1 MKKKNILILGVT
13 GQDGSYLSRYLIEK
27 KNYNIIGVSRRK
39 KVLKN
44 HKLLS
49 IHNKIIIKYFDYN
62 NYIKLEKLI
71 KKYKISEIYFF
82 SGQNIPKISN
92 NSVIETL
99 YSNVIPVYNII
110 DIILKNNKKIK
121 FFNSSSCEVFKKS
134 NYAMNENSQ
143 MSPDSIYGLSKLISF
158 EIVKFFR
165 EKFNLKVCS
174 GIMFHHESILRNKN
188 FVLKKIIET
197 VKKIK
202 KKKTQKLYLGDIK
215 VSRDWGWAPEYV
227 KLIHKILNKKKVEDF
242 VIATGKTVKLKTLIK
257 QVFDYHGLDWLRYTK
272 TNNSLLRKFDNKT
285 RIADNSKIKKELNWD
300 PKYTAIDIVNN
311 LLNNKLD

>member
-1 MKKKNILILGVT
+1 MKKKNILILGIT
-13 GQDGSYLSRYLIEK
+13 GQDETYLSKYLIEK
-27 KNYNIIGVSRRK
+27 KNYNIIGVSRKK

-49 IHNKIIIKYFDYN
+49 IQNRIIIKYFDYN

-71 KKYKISEIYFF
+71 KKHKICEIYFF

-92 NSVIETL
+92 NAVIETL

-134 NYAMNENSQ
+134 NQAMNENSQ

-174 GIMFHHESILRNKN
+174 GIMFHHESVLRNKD

-197 VKKIK
+197 ATKIK

-215 VSRDWGWAPEYV
+215 VSGDWGWAPEYV

-242 VIATGKTVKLKTLIK
+242 VIATGRTVKLKTLIK
-257 QVFDYHGLDWLRYTK
+257 QVFEHHGLNWLKYTK
-272 TNNSLLRKFDNKT
+272 TNSSLLRKLDNKT
-285 RIADNSKIKKELNWD
+285 RIADNSKIKKVLNWD
-300 PKYTAIDIVNN
+300 PKYTAIDVVNN

>member
-1 MKKKNILILGVT
+1 M
-13 GQDGSYLSRYLIEK
+13 
-27 KNYNIIGVSRRK
+27 
-39 KVLKN
+39 
-44 HKLLS
+44 S

-62 NYIKLEKLI
+62 NYIKLEKVI

-174 GIMFHHESILRNKN
+174 GIMFHHESILRNKD

-197 VKKIK
+197 AKDIK
-202 KKKTQKLYLGDIK
+202 NKKTQKLYLGDIK

-242 VIATGKTVKLKTLIK
+242 VIATGRTLKLKTLIK
-257 QVFDYHGLDWLRYTK
+257 QVFDHHGLDWLKYTK
-272 TNNSLLRKFDNKT
+272 TNNSLLRKFDNRT
-285 RIADNSKIKKELNWD
+285 RIADNSKIKKVLNWN

-311 LLNNKLD
+311 LLNDKLD

>member
-39 KVLKN
+39 KVIKN

-62 NYIKLEKLI
+62 NYIKLEKVI

-143 MSPDSIYGLSKLISF
+143 MSPNSIYGLSKLISF

-174 GIMFHHESILRNKN
+174 GIMFHHESILRNKD

-197 VKKIK
+197 AKNIK
-202 KKKTQKLYLGDIK
+202 NKKTQKLYLGDIK
-215 VSRDWGWAPEYV
+215 ISRDWGWAPEYV

-242 VIATGKTVKLKTLIK
+242 VIATGRTLKLKTLIK
-257 QVFDYHGLDWLRYTK
+257 QVFDHHGLDWLKYTK
-272 TNNSLLRKFDNKT
+272 TNNSLLRKFDNRT
-285 RIADNSKIKKELNWD
+285 RIADNSKIKKVLNWN
-300 PKYTAIDIVNN
+300 PKYTAMDIVNN
-311 LLNNKLD
+311 LLNDKLD

>member
-62 NYIKLEKLI
+62 NYIKLEKVI

-174 GIMFHHESILRNKN
+174 GIMFHHESILRNKD

-197 VKKIK
+197 AKNIK
-202 KKKTQKLYLGDIK
+202 NKKTQKLYLGDIK

-242 VIATGKTVKLKTLIK
+242 VIG
-257 QVFDYHGLDWLRYTK
+257 QE
-272 TNNSLLRKFDNKT
+272 
-285 RIADNSKIKKELNWD
+285 EL
-300 PKYTAIDIVNN
+300 
-311 LLNNKLD
+311 

>member
-1 MKKKNILILGVT
+1 MKKKNILILGIT
-13 GQDGSYLSRYLIEK
+13 GQDGAYLSKYLIEK
-27 KNYNIIGVSRRK
+27 KNYNIIGVSRKK

-49 IHNKIIIKYFDYN
+49 IQNRIIIKYFDYN

-71 KKYKISEIYFF
+71 KKYKVSEIYFF
-82 SGQNIPKISN
+82 SEQNIPKISN
-92 NSVIETL
+92 NAVIETL

-134 NYAMNENSQ
+134 NQAMNENSQ

-174 GIMFHHESILRNKN
+174 GIMFHRESVLRNKD

-197 VKKIK
+197 AIKIK
-202 KKKTQKLYLGDIK
+202 NKKTQKLYLGDIK
-215 VSRDWGWAPEYV
+215 VSGDWGWAPEYV

-242 VIATGKTVKLKTLIK
+242 VIATGRTVKLKTLIK
-257 QVFDYHGLDWLRYTK
+257 QVFEHHGLNWLKYTK
-272 TNNSLLRKFDNKT
+272 TNSSLLRKLDNKT
-285 RIADNSKIKKELNWD
+285 RIADNSKIKKVLNWD
-300 PKYTAIDIVNN
+300 PKYTAIDVVNN

>member
-1 MKKKNILILGVT
+1 MKKKNILILGIT
-13 GQDGSYLSRYLIEK
+13 GQDGAYLSKYLIEK
-27 KNYNIIGVSRRK
+27 KNYNIIGVSRKK

-49 IHNKIIIKYFDYN
+49 IQNRIIIKYFDYN

-71 KKYKISEIYFF
+71 KKYKVSEIYFF
-82 SGQNIPKISN
+82 SEQNIPKISN
-92 NSVIETL
+92 NAVIETL

-134 NYAMNENSQ
+134 NQAMNENSQ

-174 GIMFHHESILRNKN
+174 GIMFHRESVLRNKD

-197 VKKIK
+197 ATKIK

-215 VSRDWGWAPEYV
+215 VSRDWGWAPQYV

-242 VIATGKTVKLKTLIK
+242 VIATGRTVKLKTLIK
-257 QVFDYHGLDWLRYTK
+257 QVFEHHGLNWLKYTK
-272 TNNSLLRKFDNKT
+272 TNSSLLRKFDNKT
-285 RIADNSKIKKELNWD
+285 RIADNSKIKKVLNWD
-300 PKYTAIDIVNN
+300 PKYTAIDVVNN